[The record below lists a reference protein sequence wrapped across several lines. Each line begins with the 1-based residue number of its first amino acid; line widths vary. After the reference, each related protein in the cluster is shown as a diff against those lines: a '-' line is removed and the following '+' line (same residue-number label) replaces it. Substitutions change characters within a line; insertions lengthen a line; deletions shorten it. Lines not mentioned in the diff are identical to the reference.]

1 MTLKL
6 NVLITISDNGKSFSV
21 WSDALKELPWINLY
35 EGHGSNLSEAID
47 DFYMSLPDE
56 IIVDDDINIQS
67 AEILY
72 SLKRPYKISY
82 SKSIRIFKIN

>member
-1 MTLKL
+1 M
-6 NVLITISDNGKSFSV
+6 
-21 WSDALKELPWINLY
+21 Y

-47 DFYMSLPDE
+47 DFYMSLPDK
-56 IIVDDDINIQS
+56 IIVDDDINILS